1 MELPVHVKRV
11 GIYLHIRMS
20 VLVIYQEK
28 RREEKIDKD
37 FLKGEV
43 LEIYHQ

>member
-1 MELPVHVKRV
+1 MHVKRV